1 MAKMFLH
8 YYITKFSHKRVCW
21 RLRKRIKLLSFYAHK
36 NLFALHLFGRSKAEE
51 FSGVRYLCKQLVL
64 PITFAT
70 AYAVALFLFDSP
82 IRDFSKEMLDR
93 ANIVWQLNMSA
104 YVQLLSTIAAVS
116 GVFLALYFTAVSA
129 VASSIYGSVPN
140 NVRELMVRDRLGNAY
155 VKIIAFLTSLTVI
168 LLLTAALGV
177 IVPVLGI
184 ATITVLALFSVF
196 AFIILGQRIFYF
208 SDPTVLADIAIHDFI
223 KWCDRAAAGGWQ
235 YKDVNFQEHFRSKGN
250 DSIAVLIALADIASH
265 QSHLQTRSY
274 SKLVKKIMQALR
286 AYQTVKYKIPSDSR
300 WFGQKQEYR
309 QWYLSESTYVE
320 TATQTDSPLAPI
332 ELPDHGWV
340 EDMLTESI
348 FSAIKNDLDG
358 KRYQSMY
365 EKLESLPL
373 LFEEFGNA
381 WEIDIGIA
389 FATRLTKMLEDN
401 LTNEQDNEPSDK
413 RDVILEYAAMDV
425 LASLPLSLELGFIK
439 SLDRVSVTTL
449 DKMAQKYNAKQ
460 DTFAYHDYLPRKII
474 ATLEEAHENAIFEKR
489 VGAKNTTPTWYIA
502 ERLRHRAAHELQNN
516 WDKLI
521 GFTSPWY
528 EETASRLEVQTKH
541 RGAAAIRSR
550 AMELAW
556 KLRRHLSD
564 VKEHAAS
571 FETDKIIGLEWPTW
585 DWGIQRKNIKSFR
598 EKIIDGTALSIPEL
612 MHIERTTD
620 LPDSLGSATH
630 AVGEECFEALRK
642 NDHER
647 FGKLF
652 AAYSLGI
659 YANSERIRPQVLGWE
674 PNSALTWYTEP
685 VTDLMDISGFA
696 YVFAE
701 LNSNPQLWAKC
712 TEVWSVHIGS
722 GNEAVKMLTHYA
734 LIARHRKTLH
744 QLSPRVVLRSNRVL
758 RLMRIL
764 AKLPTQ
770 PSQQLYESPTIEH
783 SSAFIRK
790 TARGIPDMPHYPEPM
805 DIFII
810 KYLMMHPSANGID
823 FGMQQHD
830 IQELEVDDES

>member
-1 MAKMFLH
+1 MSLRYH
-8 YYITKFSHKRVCW
+8 IVRFSHKKAFW
-21 RLRKRIKLLSFYAHK
+21 RLRKKTKLLSFYTRR
-36 NLFALHLFGRSKAEE
+36 NIFGLRLFGRAKAEE
-51 FSGVRYLCKQLVL
+51 FSGVKYLCKQLIL
-64 PITFAT
+64 PMTLAIG
-70 AYAVALFLFDSP
+70 YAVALFLVDPP
-82 IRDFSKEMLDR
+82 IRDFCRDMLDR
-93 ANIVWQLNMSA
+93 FDIVLGLNSSA

-155 VKIIAFLTSLTVI
+155 VKIIAFLTSLTVV
-168 LLLTAALGV
+168 LLLTAALGTT
-177 IVPVLGI
+177 IPVLGL
-184 ATITVLALFSVF
+184 ATITILALFSVF
-196 AFIILGQRIFYF
+196 AFIVLGQRIFYF

-223 KWCDRAAAGGWQ
+223 KWCDRAAAGGWR
-235 YKDVNFQEHFRSKGN
+235 YKDANFQEHFRTKGHE
-250 DSIAVLIALADIASH
+250 SIAVLIALADIASH

-274 SKLVKKIMQALR
+274 SKLVRKIAQALR
-286 AYQTVKYKIPSDSR
+286 VYQSIKYKIPSDSR
-300 WFGQKQEYR
+300 WFGRKQEYR

-332 ELPDHGWV
+332 ELPDHSWV
-340 EDMLTESI
+340 EDTLTDSI
-348 FSAIKNDLDG
+348 LNAIKNDLDG

-373 LFEEFGNA
+373 LFEELGNA
-381 WEIDIGIA
+381 WDIETGIA
-389 FATRLTKMLEDN
+389 FANKLTDMLEKD
-401 LTNEQDNEPSDK
+401 LSKEQGDQPNDK

-439 SLDRVSVTTL
+439 SLDRISVTTL
-449 DKMAQKYNAKQ
+449 DETAQKYSARQ
-460 DTFAYHDYLPRKII
+460 DTFAYHTYLPRKVI

-489 VGAKNTTPTWYIA
+489 VGAQHTTPSWYIA

-528 EETASRLEVQTKH
+528 EETAIRLEKQAKH
-541 RGAAAIRSR
+541 RSAAAIRSR

-556 KLRRHLSD
+556 KLQRH
-564 VKEHAAS
+564 VKGVEEHAIN
-571 FETDKIIGLEWPTW
+571 FEANKTIGLEWPVW
-585 DWGIQRKNIKSFR
+585 DWKKQKESVKSFR

-612 MHIERTTD
+612 MHIERTAD
-620 LPDSLGSATH
+620 LPDSLGAATH

-642 NDHER
+642 NDDVR

-652 AAYSLGI
+652 AAYFLGI
-659 YANSERIRPQVLGWE
+659 YANSERIRPQVIGWE

-685 VTDLMDISGFA
+685 VIDLMDISGYA

-701 LNSNPQLWAKC
+701 LNGNPKLWTTC
-712 TEVWSVHIGS
+712 TKVWAVYVGT
-722 GNEAVKMLTHYA
+722 GDEATKMLNHYA
-734 LIARHRKTLH
+734 LIARHRKTLY
-744 QLSPRVVLRSNRVL
+744 QLSPRVILRSNRIL
-758 RLMRIL
+758 RLMRLL

-770 PSQQLYESPTIEH
+770 PSQHYYDSPTVEH
-783 SSAFIRK
+783 ASAFIRK

-805 DIFII
+805 DIFVI
-810 KYLMMHPSANGID
+810 KYLMAHPLANGID
-823 FGMQQHD
+823 FGMRRHD
-830 IQELEVDDES
+830 IEELEPDDES